1 MEPSGVYGP
10 RLEGPAEG
18 GNKEEGK
25 WDLGLPEASCPLIL
39 VTLGTYP

>member
-10 RLEGPAEG
+10 LLEGG
-18 GNKEEGK
+18 DKEEGK

-39 VTLGTYP
+39 MTLGTYP